1 MKPIPP
7 VGGYGEGAALA
18 DQQPR
23 SSGRVESELEM
34 DKGRTRGS
42 HINEVILGLENGLHL
57 GKCTIDPV

>member
-18 DQQPR
+18 EQQPR

-34 DKGRTRGS
+34 DKRRTRGS
-42 HINEVILGLENGLHL
+42 QINEVILGLENGLHL